1 MNPFF
6 VHPKKLIALKLQTS
20 FQKRAYCA
28 RCGLRRILSVLL
40 ALAVATA
47 ALAVPPPSRDGKLTL
62 NVKNITVKELLQ
74 TIEKQSRYTFVYNNS
89 DLDTSR
95 RVSLDVTDASV
106 ETVIAQAIP
115 GVAVSVRGAQ
125 VVLVRRAA
133 GKSRPDVKITGTVR
147 DTDGVPL
154 IGATLIVEGTTLGTS
169 TGVNGEYALNV
180 PANGRIVCSYLGYD
194 AVTEAVN
201 ARTRIDFRLRA
212 AANSIEDVVVTAL
225 GITRKE
231 KSLGYAVSKIGSD
244 DITNNASGNWLSG
257 MAGKVA
263 GLNLDQSSAG
273 PGGSVRVTLRGEGSL
288 SYNNN
293 TALFVVDGVPIG
305 SGMDSNS
312 SSGSYESNDAPIDYG
327 NGAGDI
333 NPDDVESISV
343 LKGPAATALYGSRA
357 ANGAVI
363 ITTKS
368 GRKQKGLG
376 VTFTTSVT
384 FDKAGYWPDFQYEY
398 GAGDYRKT
406 TINNGHMTNG
416 LNPDEYSFYTVD
428 ADHSDTGKKVN
439 AFASRYQFGEKI
451 QGQMRYM
458 YASYDPATDTYT
470 RMPYKVYDW
479 YKGFFQTGVTY
490 TNSLAV
496 DASDGHGSSLRV
508 SIKDTR
514 NDWIV
519 PNTGFTTQ
527 NFGVSA
533 VSKRNKYIEA
543 GVKLN
548 YYRKNSDN
556 LPVGG
561 YSNSSPLKTLLWQPV
576 SASARDAYNEW
587 KSGRLIDYY
596 SGVDTSVKLIN
607 GSMDNPY
614 FIVYDCLNT
623 QSRDRV
629 YGNASVT
636 GHIIPG
642 RLSVTLRSGLDFS
655 SDFRTQ
661 CKPQYTHAYLDG
673 MYREQTI
680 RSMELNNDFLVS
692 YHDTFGQLSL
702 NASLGG
708 NNMLYKYH
716 NSRQTANM
724 LEEPNVFI
732 LQNVNGTLDF
742 ANTRK
747 TKSINSFYGLVSLGW
762 RDMLFLDVTGRN
774 DWSST
779 LAPGYNSY
787 FYPSVSASVLLDEV
801 FKLHDKAK
809 WIDMLKVRGS
819 WANVGN
825 DTEPYQLWGAYA
837 NSSVFTGAYGLPG
850 STKNYTLKPENVE
863 SWELGFEGHFLQN
876 RVSFDFAYYDSETTN
891 QIINVPS
898 DWATGASSMVINAG
912 CVRNRGIELA
922 ARFRPVSAKNWRWDI
937 DVNWSKNWNELVEL
951 APGVNVWQLNAS
963 NTIGSKVFIYA
974 YPGGELGRIYGYG
987 LQTAPEG
994 AFYYD
999 ADGRKVDCSGQHIVD
1014 AATGNPVLDAT
1025 NLKDLG
1031 SIYPQWK
1038 AGLTTSLRY
1047 KGLTLTASFAA
1058 SYGGR
1063 AYSLTNSILSYMGKL
1078 TNSLEGRYDGL
1089 VHPGVNVSADGVYS
1103 PNSTITT
1110 DAVDYYNTVIYP
1122 RGNTE
1127 SNVFDTSYLKLK
1139 ELRVEYLLP
1148 RSLCAKTKVFQ
1159 NVLLSFFV
1167 TNVFCIT
1174 NFPQFDP
1181 EVASLSGSSL
1191 YRGVETGAYPMTR
1204 SYGFSLKLGF

>member
-1 MNPFF
+1 M
-6 VHPKKLIALKLQTS
+6 HPKKLIALKLQTS

-115 GVAVSVRGAQ
+115 EVAVSVRGAQ

-508 SIKDTR
+508 KLKEKRKDR
-514 NDWIV
+514 IV
-519 PNTGFTTQ
+519 PNSGIRTQ
-527 NFGVSA
+527 EIGVKA
-533 VSKRNKYIEA
+533 LNERNKYIEA

-922 ARFRPVSAKNWRWDI
+922 ARFRPVSTKNWRWDI

-1038 AGLTTSLRY
+1038 AGLTPSLRY

-1159 NVLLSFFV
+1159 NVSLSFFV

>member
-1 MNPFF
+1 M
-6 VHPKKLIALKLQTS
+6 HPKKLIALKLQTS

-89 DLDTSR
+89 DFDTSR

-115 GVAVSVRGAQ
+115 EVAVSVRGAQ

-673 MYREQTI
+673 MYREQTS

-1159 NVLLSFFV
+1159 NVSLSFFV

>member
-1 MNPFF
+1 M
-6 VHPKKLIALKLQTS
+6 HPKKLIALKLQTS

-115 GVAVSVRGAQ
+115 EVAVSVRGAQ

-312 SSGSYESNDAPIDYG
+312 SSGSYESNDTPIDYG

-994 AFYYD
+994 AFYYA

-1159 NVLLSFFV
+1159 NVSLSFFV

>member
-1 MNPFF
+1 M
-6 VHPKKLIALKLQTS
+6 HPKKLIALKLQTS

-327 NGAGDI
+327 AGAGDI

-922 ARFRPVSAKNWRWDI
+922 ARFRPVSTKNWRWDI

-1159 NVLLSFFV
+1159 NVSLSFFV

>member
-1 MNPFF
+1 M
-6 VHPKKLIALKLQTS
+6 HPKKLIALKLQTS

-115 GVAVSVRGAQ
+115 EVAVSVRGAQ

-416 LNPDEYSFYTVD
+416 LNPD
-428 ADHSDTGKKVN
+428 
-439 AFASRYQFGEKI
+439 
-451 QGQMRYM
+451 
-458 YASYDPATDTYT
+458 
-470 RMPYKVYDW
+470 
-479 YKGFFQTGVTY
+479 
-490 TNSLAV
+490 
-496 DASDGHGSSLRV
+496 
-508 SIKDTR
+508 
-514 NDWIV
+514 
-519 PNTGFTTQ
+519 
-527 NFGVSA
+527 
-533 VSKRNKYIEA
+533 
-543 GVKLN
+543 
-548 YYRKNSDN
+548 
-556 LPVGG
+556 
-561 YSNSSPLKTLLWQPV
+561 
-576 SASARDAYNEW
+576 
-587 KSGRLIDYY
+587 
-596 SGVDTSVKLIN
+596 
-607 GSMDNPY
+607 
-614 FIVYDCLNT
+614 
-623 QSRDRV
+623 
-629 YGNASVT
+629 
-636 GHIIPG
+636 
-642 RLSVTLRSGLDFS
+642 
-655 SDFRTQ
+655 
-661 CKPQYTHAYLDG
+661 
-673 MYREQTI
+673 
-680 RSMELNNDFLVS
+680 
-692 YHDTFGQLSL
+692 
-702 NASLGG
+702 
-708 NNMLYKYH
+708 
-716 NSRQTANM
+716 
-724 LEEPNVFI
+724 
-732 LQNVNGTLDF
+732 
-742 ANTRK
+742 
-747 TKSINSFYGLVSLGW
+747 
-762 RDMLFLDVTGRN
+762 
-774 DWSST
+774 
-779 LAPGYNSY
+779 
-787 FYPSVSASVLLDEV
+787 
-801 FKLHDKAK
+801 
-809 WIDMLKVRGS
+809 
-819 WANVGN
+819 
-825 DTEPYQLWGAYA
+825 
-837 NSSVFTGAYGLPG
+837 
-850 STKNYTLKPENVE
+850 
-863 SWELGFEGHFLQN
+863 
-876 RVSFDFAYYDSETTN
+876 
-891 QIINVPS
+891 
-898 DWATGASSMVINAG
+898 
-912 CVRNRGIELA
+912 
-922 ARFRPVSAKNWRWDI
+922 
-937 DVNWSKNWNELVEL
+937 
-951 APGVNVWQLNAS
+951 
-963 NTIGSKVFIYA
+963 
-974 YPGGELGRIYGYG
+974 
-987 LQTAPEG
+987 
-994 AFYYD
+994 
-999 ADGRKVDCSGQHIVD
+999 
-1014 AATGNPVLDAT
+1014 
-1025 NLKDLG
+1025 
-1031 SIYPQWK
+1031 
-1038 AGLTTSLRY
+1038 
-1047 KGLTLTASFAA
+1047 
-1058 SYGGR
+1058 
-1063 AYSLTNSILSYMGKL
+1063 
-1078 TNSLEGRYDGL
+1078 
-1089 VHPGVNVSADGVYS
+1089 
-1103 PNSTITT
+1103 
-1110 DAVDYYNTVIYP
+1110 
-1122 RGNTE
+1122 
-1127 SNVFDTSYLKLK
+1127 
-1139 ELRVEYLLP
+1139 
-1148 RSLCAKTKVFQ
+1148 
-1159 NVLLSFFV
+1159 
-1167 TNVFCIT
+1167 
-1174 NFPQFDP
+1174 
-1181 EVASLSGSSL
+1181 
-1191 YRGVETGAYPMTR
+1191 
-1204 SYGFSLKLGF
+1204 

>member
-1 MNPFF
+1 M
-6 VHPKKLIALKLQTS
+6 Q
-20 FQKRAYCA
+20 Y
-28 RCGLRRILSVLL
+28 
-40 ALAVATA
+40 
-47 ALAVPPPSRDGKLTL
+47 PPPSRDGKLTL

-133 GKSRPDVKITGTVR
+133 GKSRSDVKITGTVR

-994 AFYYD
+994 AFYYA

-1159 NVLLSFFV
+1159 NVSLSFFV

>member
-1 MNPFF
+1 M
-6 VHPKKLIALKLQTS
+6 KLQTS

-89 DLDTSR
+89 DFDTSR

-642 RLSVTLRSGLDFS
+642 RLLVTLRSGLDFS

-922 ARFRPVSAKNWRWDI
+922 ARFRPVSTKNWRWDI

-1058 SYGGR
+1058 SYSGR

-1159 NVLLSFFV
+1159 NVSLSFFV

>member
-1 MNPFF
+1 MRPLRSAT
-6 VHPKKLIALKLQTS
+6 HPIGSAGS
-20 FQKRAYCA
+20 
-28 RCGLRRILSVLL
+28 GRRYRRPCS
-40 ALAVATA
+40 T
-47 ALAVPPPSRDGKLTL
+47 PPSRDGKLTL

-115 GVAVSVRGAQ
+115 EVAVSVRGAQ

-479 YKGFFQTGVTY
+479 YKGF
-490 TNSLAV
+490 
-496 DASDGHGSSLRV
+496 
-508 SIKDTR
+508 
-514 NDWIV
+514 
-519 PNTGFTTQ
+519 
-527 NFGVSA
+527 
-533 VSKRNKYIEA
+533 
-543 GVKLN
+543 
-548 YYRKNSDN
+548 
-556 LPVGG
+556 
-561 YSNSSPLKTLLWQPV
+561 
-576 SASARDAYNEW
+576 
-587 KSGRLIDYY
+587 
-596 SGVDTSVKLIN
+596 
-607 GSMDNPY
+607 
-614 FIVYDCLNT
+614 
-623 QSRDRV
+623 SRP
-629 YGNASVT
+629 A
-636 GHIIPG
+636 
-642 RLSVTLRSGLDFS
+642 
-655 SDFRTQ
+655 
-661 CKPQYTHAYLDG
+661 
-673 MYREQTI
+673 
-680 RSMELNNDFLVS
+680 
-692 YHDTFGQLSL
+692 
-702 NASLGG
+702 
-708 NNMLYKYH
+708 
-716 NSRQTANM
+716 
-724 LEEPNVFI
+724 
-732 LQNVNGTLDF
+732 
-742 ANTRK
+742 
-747 TKSINSFYGLVSLGW
+747 
-762 RDMLFLDVTGRN
+762 
-774 DWSST
+774 
-779 LAPGYNSY
+779 
-787 FYPSVSASVLLDEV
+787 
-801 FKLHDKAK
+801 
-809 WIDMLKVRGS
+809 
-819 WANVGN
+819 
-825 DTEPYQLWGAYA
+825 
-837 NSSVFTGAYGLPG
+837 
-850 STKNYTLKPENVE
+850 
-863 SWELGFEGHFLQN
+863 
-876 RVSFDFAYYDSETTN
+876 
-891 QIINVPS
+891 
-898 DWATGASSMVINAG
+898 
-912 CVRNRGIELA
+912 
-922 ARFRPVSAKNWRWDI
+922 
-937 DVNWSKNWNELVEL
+937 
-951 APGVNVWQLNAS
+951 
-963 NTIGSKVFIYA
+963 
-974 YPGGELGRIYGYG
+974 
-987 LQTAPEG
+987 
-994 AFYYD
+994 
-999 ADGRKVDCSGQHIVD
+999 
-1014 AATGNPVLDAT
+1014 
-1025 NLKDLG
+1025 
-1031 SIYPQWK
+1031 
-1038 AGLTTSLRY
+1038 
-1047 KGLTLTASFAA
+1047 
-1058 SYGGR
+1058 
-1063 AYSLTNSILSYMGKL
+1063 
-1078 TNSLEGRYDGL
+1078 
-1089 VHPGVNVSADGVYS
+1089 
-1103 PNSTITT
+1103 
-1110 DAVDYYNTVIYP
+1110 
-1122 RGNTE
+1122 
-1127 SNVFDTSYLKLK
+1127 
-1139 ELRVEYLLP
+1139 
-1148 RSLCAKTKVFQ
+1148 
-1159 NVLLSFFV
+1159 
-1167 TNVFCIT
+1167 
-1174 NFPQFDP
+1174 
-1181 EVASLSGSSL
+1181 
-1191 YRGVETGAYPMTR
+1191 
-1204 SYGFSLKLGF
+1204 

>member
-1 MNPFF
+1 MRPLRSAT
-6 VHPKKLIALKLQTS
+6 HPIGSAGS
-20 FQKRAYCA
+20 
-28 RCGLRRILSVLL
+28 GRRYRRPCS
-40 ALAVATA
+40 T
-47 ALAVPPPSRDGKLTL
+47 PPSRDGKLTL

-115 GVAVSVRGAQ
+115 EVAVSVRGAQ

-312 SSGSYESNDAPIDYG
+312 SSGSYESNEAPIDYG

-762 RDMLFLDVTGRN
+762 QRLVVDAGSGLQ
-774 DWSST
+774 
-779 LAPGYNSY
+779 
-787 FYPSVSASVLLDEV
+787 LL
-801 FKLHDKAK
+801 L
-809 WIDMLKVRGS
+809 
-819 WANVGN
+819 
-825 DTEPYQLWGAYA
+825 
-837 NSSVFTGAYGLPG
+837 LPIG
-850 STKNYTLKPENVE
+850 ER
-863 SWELGFEGHFLQN
+863 Q
-876 RVSFDFAYYDSETTN
+876 R
-891 QIINVPS
+891 
-898 DWATGASSMVINAG
+898 
-912 CVRNRGIELA
+912 A
-922 ARFRPVSAKNWRWDI
+922 ARR
-937 DVNWSKNWNELVEL
+937 
-951 APGVNVWQLNAS
+951 GV
-963 NTIGSKVFIYA
+963 
-974 YPGGELGRIYGYG
+974 
-987 LQTAPEG
+987 QTA
-994 AFYYD
+994 
-999 ADGRKVDCSGQHIVD
+999 
-1014 AATGNPVLDAT
+1014 
-1025 NLKDLG
+1025 
-1031 SIYPQWK
+1031 
-1038 AGLTTSLRY
+1038 
-1047 KGLTLTASFAA
+1047 
-1058 SYGGR
+1058 
-1063 AYSLTNSILSYMGKL
+1063 
-1078 TNSLEGRYDGL
+1078 
-1089 VHPGVNVSADGVYS
+1089 
-1103 PNSTITT
+1103 
-1110 DAVDYYNTVIYP
+1110 
-1122 RGNTE
+1122 
-1127 SNVFDTSYLKLK
+1127 
-1139 ELRVEYLLP
+1139 
-1148 RSLCAKTKVFQ
+1148 
-1159 NVLLSFFV
+1159 
-1167 TNVFCIT
+1167 
-1174 NFPQFDP
+1174 
-1181 EVASLSGSSL
+1181 
-1191 YRGVETGAYPMTR
+1191 
-1204 SYGFSLKLGF
+1204 

>member
-1 MNPFF
+1 M
-6 VHPKKLIALKLQTS
+6 
-20 FQKRAYCA
+20 
-28 RCGLRRILSVLL
+28 
-40 ALAVATA
+40 AVATA

-629 YGNASVT
+629 YGNASVR

-994 AFYYD
+994 AFYYA

-1148 RSLCAKTKVFQ
+1148 RSLCAKTKVLQ
-1159 NVLLSFFV
+1159 NVSLSFFV